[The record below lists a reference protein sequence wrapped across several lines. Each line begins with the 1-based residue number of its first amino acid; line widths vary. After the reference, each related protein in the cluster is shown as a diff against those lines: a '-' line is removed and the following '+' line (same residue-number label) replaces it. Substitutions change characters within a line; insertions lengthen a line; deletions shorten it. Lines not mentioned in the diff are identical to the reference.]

1 MKILLVSHYF
11 WPESFIINEMVKK
24 LAANGHEVTV
34 ATGKPNYPDGKIFEG
49 YTREG
54 IQREEF
60 VPGVEIIRVPLH
72 PRGSGGAKNLALNY
86 LSFVF
91 NGLIHFPRL
100 LKGREFDAILVFG
113 LSPILQAIPA
123 VLLKWLKRAPL
134 TIWIQDLWPESLE
147 ATGFIK
153 NKLVLKGV
161 GLVVRWIYACSDLL
175 LVQSRAF
182 FDPVAK
188 YAAREKLQY
197 FPNSISLDPPQDP
210 VIPPAELSAVLREH
224 FCVVFA
230 GNIGAA
236 QAMPTVVE
244 AARLLRQDANIRIVL
259 VGSGSMLEWV
269 KEQKVAQG
277 LDNLYL
283 AGRFPAAMMPA
294 IFEDA
299 GALLVSLTDSDAFAQ
314 TVPSKIQAYL
324 ASGRPIVASVRGEA
338 ARILQEAGAGV
349 SCPPE
354 NAEAMAASIRELYQ
368 RDAADREAM
377 GQAGRQYFDDNFDM
391 DKQVQQLVEL
401 LASTKANKARKN

>member
-11 WPESFIINEMVKK
+11 WPESFIINEMVRK
-24 LAANGHEVTV
+24 LAAQGHEITV
-34 ATGKPNYPDGKIFEG
+34 ATGKPNYPDGKIFAG

-54 IQREEF
+54 IQKEAF
-60 VPGVEIIRVPLH
+60 VPGVDIIRVPLH
-72 PRGSGGAKNLALNY
+72 PRGNGGAKNLVFNY

-91 NGLIHFPRL
+91 NGLLHFPRL
-100 LKGREFDAILVFG
+100 LRGRQYDAILVFG

-123 VLLKWLKRAPL
+123 VLLKWLKRVPL
-134 TIWIQDLWPESLE
+134 TLWIQDLWPESLE
-147 ATGFIK
+147 ATGFVK
-153 NKLVLKGV
+153 NKLVLKAVGV
-161 GLVVRWIYACSDLL
+161 VVRWIYACSDLL

-197 FPNSISLDPPQDP
+197 FPNSISVEAPAEP
-210 VIPPAELSAVLREH
+210 VTPPAELSEVLRNH

-244 AARLLRQDANIRIVL
+244 VARLLRDEEKVRVVL
-259 VGSGSMLEWV
+259 VGSGSMLDWV
-269 KEQKVAQG
+269 KQQKTALG

-283 AGRFPAAMMPA
+283 AGRFPPAMMPA

-299 GALLVSLTDSDAFAQ
+299 GALLVTLTDNDAFAQ
-314 TVPSKIQAYL
+314 TVPSKMQAYL
-324 ASGRPIVASVRGEA
+324 AAGRPIVASVRGEA
-338 ARILQEAGAGV
+338 ARILAEAGAGV

-354 NAEAMAASIRELYQ
+354 DARAMADSIRELL
-368 RDAADREAM
+368 RIGPESREAM
-377 GQAGRQYFDDNFDM
+377 GRAGRQYFDQHFDM
-391 DKQVQQLVEL
+391 EKQVQQLVEL
-401 LASTKANKARKN
+401 LAASRAKTARKN